1 MTDDDDTVN
10 MDDGWYVYVTGT
22 NSTLLMGPVL

>member
-22 NSTLLMGPVL
+22 NGPFRLRP